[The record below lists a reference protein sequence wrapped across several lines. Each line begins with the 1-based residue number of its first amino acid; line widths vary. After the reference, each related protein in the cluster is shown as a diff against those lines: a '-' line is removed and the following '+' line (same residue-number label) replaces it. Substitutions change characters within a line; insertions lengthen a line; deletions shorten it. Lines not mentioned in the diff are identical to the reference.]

1 MEFPD
6 LRKKLNMYVS
16 VLGGKGNK
24 KKKSSE
30 EATYLEDVAAADDSE
45 LKPSSIPK
53 PPVGFILDSNGRVL
67 AASSERIVTIVQT
80 VIPQVWLGTFD
91 AAEEVVRAYDKK
103 ALEFHE
109 ARAMLKFPFTENEP
123 IPTDHTLLEAQ
134 QQQQLPQHKSN

>member
-45 LKPSSIPK
+45 LEPSSIPK

-67 AASSERIVTIVQT
+67 AASSERIVTIVLYVDSFT
-80 VIPQVWLGTFD
+80 DIKK
-91 AAEEVVRAYDKK
+91 EE
-103 ALEFHE
+103 F
-109 ARAMLKFPFTENEP
+109 
-123 IPTDHTLLEAQ
+123 LLMVNVGLLLLASFRS
-134 QQQQLPQHKSN
+134 LDGASVSCF